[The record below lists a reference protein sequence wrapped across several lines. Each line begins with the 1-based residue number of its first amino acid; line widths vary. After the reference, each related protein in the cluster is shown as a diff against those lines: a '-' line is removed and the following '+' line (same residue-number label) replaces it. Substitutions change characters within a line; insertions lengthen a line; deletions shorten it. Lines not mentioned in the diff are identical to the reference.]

1 MSSKKVFSLVFLIVA
16 VTAVFAAC
24 SAKQVS
30 LNIDIDSSTT
40 QVSAKVGDSVSK
52 VLADNEIEI
61 GENDVVE
68 PKIDETIGE
77 SSADIS
83 VKKAKT
89 VTVISGEEEKTVVL
103 AEGTVKDAVEKSG
116 FKMGENDKLSVD
128 ENETITDGMKIE
140 IKEGTVIYVIRGG
153 KKEKYITTEQSVSK
167 ALVECGIETDSD
179 DIIDVNGN
187 EIENGVVIT
196 VKTVDVKEETKTE
209 TVKFSTEKKYSSSM
223 NAGTSK
229 VSQQGVNGQKQVTY
243 KNTYVDGKLTK
254 SEVVSEKTIKAPV
267 NKIVVYGTKQ
277 TTTAAPKTTTPKTTS
292 GKTVISKERVE
303 DCDGSGHG
311 YYVITYSDGSVIY
324 QDF

>member
-30 LNIDIDSSTT
+30 LNIDIDSSTV
-40 QVSAKVGDSVSK
+40 QVSAKVGDSISK

-61 GENDVVE
+61 SENDVVE
-68 PKIDETIGE
+68 PEVDETVGE
-77 SSADIS
+77 STADIS

-103 AEGTVKDAVEKSG
+103 AEGTVKDAVDKSD
-116 FKMGENDKLSVD
+116 FKMGKNDKLSVD

-153 KKEKYITTEQSVSK
+153 KKEKYVTTEQSVSK
-167 ALVECGIETDSD
+167 ALVEYGIKTDSD
-179 DIIDVNGN
+179 DIIDINGN

-229 VSQQGVNGQKQVTY
+229 VSQQGVNGQKQVIY

-277 TTTAAPKTTTPKTTS
+277 TTTAPPKTTTPKTTS
-292 GKTVISKERVE
+292 GKTIISKERVE

-311 YYVITYSDGSVIY
+311 YYVITYSDGSVVY

>member
-1 MSSKKVFSLVFLIVA
+1 MSSKKVFSLIFLIVA

-30 LNIDIDSSTT
+30 LNIDIDSSTV
-40 QVSAKVGDSVSK
+40 QVSAKVGDNISK

-68 PKIDETIGE
+68 PEVDETVGE
-77 SSADIS
+77 STADIS

-116 FKMGENDKLSVD
+116 FKMGKNDKLSVD

-153 KKEKYITTEQSVSK
+153 KKEKYVTTEQSVSK
-167 ALVECGIETDSD
+167 ALVECGIKTDSD

-187 EIENGVVIT
+187 EIKSGVVIT

-209 TVKFSTEKKYSSSM
+209 TVKFSTKKKYSSSM

-311 YYVITYSDGSVIY
+311 YYVITYSDGSVVY

>member
-30 LNIDIDSSTT
+30 LNIDIDSSTV
-40 QVSAKVGDSVSK
+40 QVSAKVGDSISK

-68 PKIDETIGE
+68 PEVDETVGE
-77 SSADIS
+77 STADIS

-89 VTVISGEEEKTVVL
+89 VTVICGEEEKAVVL

-116 FKMGENDKLSVD
+116 FKMGKNDKLSVD

-167 ALVECGIETDSD
+167 ALVECGIKTDSD

-187 EIENGVVIT
+187 EIKNGVVIT

-311 YYVITYSDGSVIY
+311 YYVITYSDGSVVY